1 MSDQRKAP
9 TGRNPAR
16 GSKATSKA
24 QNQPTTN
31 RLHSPRQY
39 RALRELMCGPRSVR
53 QLFDSVGCNGV
64 PQLISTLREK
74 GLQIDTSERKSHDRD
89 GKPVTFCVY
98 VLHEK
103 SRRLAFRLLAN
114 FAG

>member
-1 MSDQRKAP
+1 
-9 TGRNPAR
+9 
-16 GSKATSKA
+16 
-24 QNQPTTN
+24 
-31 RLHSPRQY
+31 
-39 RALRELMCGPRSVR
+39 MCGPRSVR